1 MQFEKCSNFCPN
13 NFKFCAVKKNNI
25 ISLIKLFPCSYE
37 ILNVPNEKITLL
49 WKSFFSVVLW
59 VTQKYYWQFPIFFFF
74 FFFWNHFLVRGFI
87 FQWRVPHVGG
97 IGFDPM
103 SPPPTRGFSWG
114 RPLTIFADHWTTND
128 LKVTRHNKSMTII
141 HFFLS
146 EIIFCEKKLKLY
158 GPFLWM
164 VFNCLKASAT
174 SRRQFTFYP

>member
-1 MQFEKCSNFCPN
+1 MWNFECSKWENHAFVEIFFQCC
-13 NFKFCAVKKNNI
+13 FM
-25 ISLIKLFPCSYE
+25 SDTE
-37 ILNVPNEKITLL
+37 ILLTVSN
-49 WKSFFSVVLW
+49 
-59 VTQKYYWQFPIFFFF
+59 FFFF
-74 FFFWNHFLVRGFI
+74 FFLKTFPGKGLYFSM
-87 FQWRVPHVGG
+87 RVPHVGG

-114 RPLTIFADHWTTND
+114 QPLTIFADHWTTND

>member
-1 MQFEKCSNFCPN
+1 MKFWMFQMRKSRFCGN
-13 NFKFCAVKKNNI
+13 LFSVLFYEWHRNI
-25 ISLIKLFPCSYE
+25 ID
-37 ILNVPNEKITLL
+37 
-49 WKSFFSVVLW
+49 SF
-59 VTQKYYWQFPIFFFF
+59 QFFFF
-74 FFFWNHFLVRGFI
+74 FFFFFLKSFPGKGLYFSM
-87 FQWRVPHVGG
+87 RVPHVGG

-103 SPPPTRGFSWG
+103 SPPPTRSFSWG
-114 RPLTIFADHWTTND
+114 QPLTIFADHWTTND

-174 SRRQFTFYP
+174 PRRQFTFYP